1 MSISD
6 CKPWQGSECSSRF
19 LKFDLN
25 KMGKIDVGSFT
36 CFDMPWSH
44 NKARQSDVKTRRGNR
59 TSKPTL
65 RYGFAAVAH
74 GVRHT
79 KMNTRLISKH
89 LLIGLVTPVAF
100 LVNGFL
106 VPEPYSHPLIY
117 VGLAPSKLMP
127 FLENRELMTYLTEL
141 VFGRMTPNFSP
152 IQAIF
157 LIMFWFF
164 SSTLVSVLMARFKQ
178 GRRNA

>member
-1 MSISD
+1 
-6 CKPWQGSECSSRF
+6 
-19 LKFDLN
+19 
-25 KMGKIDVGSFT
+25 
-36 CFDMPWSH
+36 
-44 NKARQSDVKTRRGNR
+44 
-59 TSKPTL
+59 
-65 RYGFAAVAH
+65 
-74 GVRHT
+74 
-79 KMNTRLISKH
+79 MNTRLISKH